1 MTYFPILSVGVK
13 NESQLCGYYNKLF
26 TFNMFSFFR
35 RTLLAEADFNG
46 KGVSI
51 LGSLWSCRPDSPG
64 NTAQGDSCPMGR
76 PSKEYSSPSFPSHPL
91 STKECLPTT
100 TPGKTAFSATTKD
113 LLERPLLNSHLQK
126 SFVSSNWAE
135 TLRTTEERNES
146 SYFPG
151 NVLTSTTVKDQNK
164 HAALGN
170 SLERDVQASFDIDNF
185 NIDDF
190 DDDDDDDWEN
200 IMHSV
205 SAIKPSTAAHPPI
218 KEGGPVKSLSER
230 ISSAKTQ
237 SLPVASAA
245 QKSYTGKSGVIGCL
259 NIIGKQNHP
268 NKNCM
273 VIGTAA
279 SHCLKATLFLRKFLL
294 IM

>member
-1 MTYFPILSVGVK
+1 
-13 NESQLCGYYNKLF
+13 
-26 TFNMFSFFR
+26 MFSFFR
-35 RTLLAEADFNG
+35 RKLLAEADFNG

-51 LGSLWSCRPDSPG
+51 QCSLWRCRPDSPG
-64 NTAQGDSCPMGR
+64 NTVPGDSCPVGC
-76 PSKEYSSPSFPSHPL
+76 PSKECSSPSFPSHSL
-91 STKECLPTT
+91 STKECLPTP
-100 TPGKTAFSATTKD
+100 TPGKTGFSATTKD

-135 TLRTTEERNES
+135 TLRTEERNES

-190 DDDDDDDWEN
+190 DDDDDSDWEN

-205 SAIKPSTAAHPPI
+205 SASKPSTAAYPPI
-218 KEGGPVKSLSER
+218 KEGGPVTSLSER
-230 ISSAKTQ
+230 TSSAKTH
-237 SLPVASAA
+237 SLLVASTA
-245 QKSYTGKSGVIGCL
+245 QKSYTGKSRV
-259 NIIGKQNHP
+259 NW
-268 NKNCM
+268 M
-273 VIGTAA
+273 
-279 SHCLKATLFLRKFLL
+279 LKYYRKTKPSK
-294 IM
+294 IRIVW